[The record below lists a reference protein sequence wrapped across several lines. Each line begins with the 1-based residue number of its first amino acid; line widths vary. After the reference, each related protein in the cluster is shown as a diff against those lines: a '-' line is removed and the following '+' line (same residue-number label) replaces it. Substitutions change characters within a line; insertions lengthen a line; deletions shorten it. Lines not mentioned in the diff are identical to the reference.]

1 MRLFIAVSIPDDVAG
16 ELEAVVDPL
25 RDAWPGLRW
34 TRREAWHLT
43 LAFLGEVNEA
53 VVARLMPRLERAA
66 GRHPSLSLALA
77 GAGAFPGAAR
87 ARVLWTGVHGDR
99 RALGVLAASVAAGA
113 RRAGAPPAEE
123 GRRFQPHLTLA
134 RCRAPVDA
142 RVLVSGLSEYAGT
155 PWTAGRIYL
164 IRSHLPGRPG
174 DLAADSA
181 QPRHETLASWPLRVP
196 AAPPGRDSGIGCEL

>member
-1 MRLFIAVSIPDDVAG
+1 MRLFVAVAIPDEVAG
-16 ELEAVVDPL
+16 ELEGAVAPL
-25 RDAWPGLRW
+25 RAAWPGLRW

-53 VVARLMPRLERAA
+53 VVARLTPRLERAA
-66 GRHPSLSLALA
+66 TRHSSLTLALG
-77 GAGAFPGAAR
+77 GAGTFPGAAR

-99 RALGVLAASVAAGA
+99 RALSALAASVAAGA

-142 RVLVSGLSEYAGT
+142 RDLVGGLADYTGS
-155 PWTAGRIYL
+155 PWTAQEIYL
-164 IRSHLPGRPG
+164 ICSHLPGRQEG
-174 DLAADSA
+174 AAADPA
-181 QPRHETLASWPLRVP
+181 QRQPRHETLASWPLGVAAVP
-196 AAPPGRDSGIGCEL
+196 APEP

>member
-1 MRLFIAVSIPDDVAG
+1 MRLFVAVAIPAEVAG
-16 ELEAVVDPL
+16 ELEGAVAPL

-53 VVARLMPRLERAA
+53 VVPRLTPRLERAA
-66 GRHPSLSLALA
+66 ARHPSLSLAVG
-77 GAGAFPGAAR
+77 GAGTFPGAAR

-99 RALGVLAASVAAGA
+99 RALGALAASVAAGA

-142 RVLVSGLSEYAGT
+142 RDLVAGLSGYAGS
-155 PWTAGRIYL
+155 PWTAQKIYL
-164 IRSHLPGRPG
+164 IRSHLPGRHDG
-174 DLAADSA
+174 MAAGQA
-181 QPRHETLASWPLRVP
+181 QPRHETLASWPLRVAVP
-196 AAPPGRDSGIGCEL
+196 APEP

>member
-1 MRLFIAVSIPDDVAG
+1 MRLFVAVAIPDEVAG
-16 ELEAVVDPL
+16 ELEGAVAPF
-25 RDAWPGLRW
+25 RAAWPGLRW

-53 VVARLMPRLERAA
+53 VVAQLMPRLERAA
-66 GRHPSLSLALA
+66 ARHPSLSLALG
-77 GAGAFPGAAR
+77 GAGTFPGAAR
-87 ARVLWTGVHGDR
+87 ARVLWTGVQGER
-99 RALGVLAASVAAGA
+99 RGLGALAASVAAGA

-142 RVLVSGLSEYAGT
+142 RALVAGLSAYAGS
-155 PWTAGRIYL
+155 PWTAQQIYL
-164 IRSHLPGRPG
+164 IRSHLPGRHDG
-174 DLAADSA
+174 AAGGSA

-196 AAPPGRDSGIGCEL
+196 AVPAPEP